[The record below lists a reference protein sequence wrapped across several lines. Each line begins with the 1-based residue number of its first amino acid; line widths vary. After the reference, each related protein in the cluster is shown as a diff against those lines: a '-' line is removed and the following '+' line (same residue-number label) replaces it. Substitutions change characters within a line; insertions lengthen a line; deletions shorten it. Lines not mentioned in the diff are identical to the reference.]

1 MMNNSSYMSNNP
13 ILSNSGVTGS
23 FLLRVNSKYKKQGEK
38 NNQFTYDLVSSSACA
53 SVTSLS
59 LLQFTMNRVF
69 GNIYDGSNVLTFND
83 TEDGIRTITVPT
95 GQYTIA
101 SLVDTL
107 NVLAAALL
115 GAVTLIFVW
124 DATLD
129 RVAITNNNGDG
140 ATITVLW
147 NLSTLAPYIGISTNF
162 SISDGFTAYCQSP
175 PQLQGPDQIFVE
187 SQILASGQCLDDPQA
202 TGGSIP
208 LLGIIPCGDVPYGYT
223 INYTVEE
230 LDQTVVMT
238 NHGQPSQLKRI
249 DISITDK
256 YGYLLDIPPTC
267 YVDILFRVTY
277 MPN

>member
-1 MMNNSSYMSNNP
+1 MNNATYMSNNP

-23 FLLRVNSKYKKQGEK
+23 FLLRINSKYKKYGEK

-69 GNIYDGSNVLTFND
+69 GNIYDGSD
-83 TEDGIRTITVPT
+83 TLSFAGPDIIGLKTITVPA
-95 GQYTIA
+95 GQYTIT

-107 NVLAAALL
+107 NTLATAVFGPLELL
-115 GAVTLIFVW
+115 FIW

-129 RVAITNNNGDG
+129 RVGITNNSG
-140 ATITVLW
+140 ATRTVLW
-147 NLSTLAPYIGISTNF
+147 DLSPLAPYIGISTDF

-187 SQILASGQCLDDPQA
+187 SQILASGQCLDDPHA

-249 DISITDK
+249 DISIVDK

>member
-1 MMNNSSYMSNNP
+1 MSNYVMQNP
-13 ILSNSGVTGS
+13 MLSNTSVAGS
-23 FLLRVNSKYKKQGEK
+23 FLLRINSKYKKPDEK
-38 NNQFTYDLVSSSACA
+38 NAQFTYDLVSSPACA
-53 SVTSLS
+53 SVTSIS

-69 GNIYDGSNVLTFND
+69 GNIYNGSNVLVIDND
-83 TEDGIRTITVPT
+83 NGITVTITVPE
-95 GQYTIA
+95 GQYTITQ
-101 SLVDTL
+101 LVDTL
-107 NVLAAALL
+107 NILASNAYGPDELEF
-115 GAVTLIFVW
+115 TW
-124 DATLD
+124 DTVLD
-129 RVAITNNNGDG
+129 RVAISSFNGDG
-140 ATITVLW
+140 ETYTIVW

-162 SISDGFTAYCQSP
+162 AIPFQQTVVCPSP

-223 INYTVEE
+223 INYTVQE
-230 LDQTVVMT
+230 LDQTVVTT
-238 NHGQPSQLKRI
+238 NHGQPGQLKRI

-256 YGYLLDIPPTC
+256 YGYLLNIPETC

>member
-1 MMNNSSYMSNNP
+1 MNNTSYVSNNP

-23 FLLRVNSKYKKQGEK
+23 FLLRINSKYKKQGEK
-38 NNQFTYDLVSSSACA
+38 NSQFTYDLVSSSACA

-69 GNIYDGSNVLTFND
+69 GNIYEGSNVLVIDND
-83 TEDGIRTITVPT
+83 NGPTITITVPE
-95 GQYTIA
+95 GQYTITQ
-101 SLVDTL
+101 LVDTL
-107 NVLAAALL
+107 NILASSAYGPSEL
-115 GAVTLIFVW
+115 VFTW
-124 DATLD
+124 DTVLD
-129 RVAITNNNGDG
+129 RVSISSFNGDG
-140 ATITVLW
+140 ETYTIVW

-162 SISDGFTAYCQSP
+162 AIPFQQTVMCPSP
-175 PQLQGPDQIFVE
+175 PQLQGPDQIYVE

-223 INYTVEE
+223 INYTVQE

-238 NHGQPSQLKRI
+238 NNGQPSQLKRI

-256 YGYLLDIPPTC
+256 YGYLLNIPETC

>member
-1 MMNNSSYMSNNP
+1 MNNSSYLSNNS
-13 ILSNSGVTGS
+13 ILSNSGATGT
-23 FLLRVNSKYKKQGEK
+23 FLLRVNSKYKKEGEK

-69 GNIYDGSNVLTFND
+69 GNIYSGSNVLTFND
-83 TEDGIRTITVPT
+83 SLDGIRTITVPA
-95 GQYTIA
+95 GQYTITE
-101 SLVDTL
+101 LVDIL
-107 NVLAAALL
+107 NALATVVFGALQ
-115 GAVTLIFVW
+115 LIFEW
-124 DATLD
+124 DATND
-129 RVAITNNNGDG
+129 RVGINNNNGDR
-140 ATITVLW
+140 ATITLLW
-147 NLSTLAPYIGISTNF
+147 DQSTLAPYIGFGANF
-162 SISDGFTAYCQSP
+162 SISAGFIAYAESP

-187 SQILASGQCLDDPQA
+187 SQILASGQCLDDPKA

-208 LLGIIPCGDVPYGYT
+208 LLGIIPCGGVPYGYT

-256 YGYLLDIPPTC
+256 YGYLLDIPETC